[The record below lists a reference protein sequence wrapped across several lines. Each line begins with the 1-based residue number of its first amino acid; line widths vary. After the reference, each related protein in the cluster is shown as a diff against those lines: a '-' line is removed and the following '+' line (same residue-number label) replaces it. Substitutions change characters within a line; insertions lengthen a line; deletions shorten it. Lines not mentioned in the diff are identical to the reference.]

1 MDTKLIGIKKFRQN
15 FTKIWKEAKEKNI
28 RYIVMHH
35 SVPVLEVKPIDE
47 VDLILEDFL
56 KTSEV

>member
-28 RYIVMHH
+28 CYIVMHH
-35 SVPVLEVKPIDE
+35 SVPVLEVKPIDA